1 MDIVEHVKPKYVI
14 WENVKNLVSDKHRHN
29 FDSYLIT
36 MRNLGYNSYYKVL
49 NAKDYC
55 VPQNR
60 ERVYVVSIRKDI
72 DDGHFM
78 FPFKEKLNIRL
89 KDVLESN
96 VSEHYYLNDDLVKK
110 FIYKNKVNSSLL
122 NTKNGKS
129 GIVAQNTNVIG
140 NLVMDKW
147 YDLDKRIYDVNTYAP
162 TLATQQGGNSGP
174 KILENN
180 VNREQNLGDSI
191 DNVSIKVN
199 RLGGLY
205 DDEVGQR
212 QGCSVFDQAGLAPT
226 ITTGH
231 CFSQP
236 FIIDNNSVKYNGKEV
251 ELPVVCAS
259 RGRNPNNPNDR
270 TTGNKLEQRIEINM
284 DGVSNTLTTFQKDN
298 YVLEENKQNSGFFN
312 IDDKDIDNPLKDKSG
327 QSWQFEQNVYS
338 EDTKCVR
345 TIKAGGGSGNIPKII
360 EDNFNTN
367 KEDNYSYVE
376 KKYQEFYNKNGY
388 IPEFFNPYNSS
399 EIKDVAPTQT
409 SNCGGTG
416 SSSSILK
423 LDKVNSV
430 NTDEQ
435 ITKPSTY
442 SNLLRIRRLTPL
454 ECWRLMGFSDDD
466 FYKAKNVPTSDTQLY
481 KQAGNSIVVTVLEK
495 IFKNLFKDKI
505 KN

>member
-180 VNREQNLGDSI
+180 ANREQNLGDSI

-270 TTGNKLEQRIEINM
+270 TTGNKLEQRIEINT

-298 YVLEENKQNSGFFN
+298 YVLEKVESENCQNTQL
-312 IDDKDIDNPLKDKSG
+312 DNG
-327 QSWQFEQNVYS
+327 
-338 EDTKCVR
+338 DTNE
-345 TIKAGGGSGNIPKII
+345 I
-360 EDNFNTN
+360 
-367 KEDNYSYVE
+367 SYVE

-416 SSSSILK
+416 SSSSISK
-423 LDKVNSV
+423 LDKVSPV

-435 ITKPSTY
+435 ITKPSTS

-466 FYKAKNVPTSDTQLY
+466 FCKAKNVPTSDTQLY
-481 KQAGNSIVVTVLEK
+481 KQAGNSICVTVLER
-495 IFKNLFKDKI
+495 IFKNLFKEELEGE
-505 KN
+505 